1 MAGDGMAGPVRV
13 VFMGTPD
20 FAAPTLKALMADPAF
35 RVEAVVTQ
43 PDKPRGRGKKLSPS
57 PVKETA
63 VAAGI
68 PVLQPV
74 KARETE
80 NVKRLTDIAPD
91 YIVVVAYGQILPVSI
106 LSMPKIAPVNLHA
119 SLLPRWRGAA
129 PIHRAIL
136 AGDSVT
142 GVCAMIM
149 TEGLDTGDVLACVET
164 PISDDDTVGTLHD
177 RLADIGAKLM
187 TRTLLDYRDGRITP
201 QKQDDA
207 MATYANKLSPEEFA
221 VDFRLP
227 AHEVSRKIRGLSPY
241 PGAVTHVNGEAVKPL
256 FARVAEAGGALGE
269 PGTVL
274 TLSPEGI
281 TVACGE
287 GAVVITQLKPEN
299 RPAMTAHAYTLGHRI
314 KAGDRFV

>member
-1 MAGDGMAGPVRV
+1 MAGPVRV

-20 FAAPTLKALMADPAF
+20 FAVPTLRELVGNPTF

-63 VAAGI
+63 VDAGI

-74 KARETE
+74 KAREPTS
-80 NVKRLTDIAPD
+80 VQRLTEIAPD

-106 LSMPKIAPVNLHA
+106 LSIPKIAPVNLHA

-136 AGDSVT
+136 AGDAVT

-149 TEGLDTGDVLACVET
+149 AEGLDTGDVLSRVET
-164 PISDDDTVGTLHD
+164 PISEEDTVGTLHD
-177 RLADIGAKLM
+177 RLAEIGAELIA
-187 TRTLLDYRDGRITP
+187 RTLLDYRNGAITP
-201 QKQDDA
+201 KKQDD
-207 MATYANKLSPEEFA
+207 MKATYARKLSVEEFV

-227 AHEVSRKIRGLSPY
+227 ANEVSRKIRGLSPY
-241 PGAVTHVNGEAVKPL
+241 PGAATRLNGETVKPL
-256 FARVAEAGGALGE
+256 FACVTETGGVLGE

-287 GAVVITQLKPEN
+287 GAVVITQVKPEN
-299 RPAMTAHAYTLGHRI
+299 RSAMTAHAYTLGHRI
-314 KAGDRFV
+314 KAGDGFV

>member
-1 MAGDGMAGPVRV
+1 MTGPLRV

-20 FAAPTLKALMADPAF
+20 FAVPTLKALVGDSAF

-57 PVKETA
+57 PVKA
-63 VAAGI
+63 VAVDAGI

-74 KARETE
+74 KALETGNIE
-80 NVKRLTDIAPD
+80 RLTDIAPD

-106 LSMPKIAPVNLHA
+106 LSIPKVAPVNLHA

-136 AGDSVT
+136 AGDTMT

-149 TEGLDTGDVLACVET
+149 AEGLDTGDVLSRVET
-164 PISDDDTVGTLHD
+164 LISDDDTVEALHD
-177 RLADIGAKLM
+177 RLATIGAELI
-187 TRTLLDYRDGRITP
+187 TRTLLEFRDGLVTP

-207 MATYANKLSPEEFA
+207 MATYARKLSVEEFA

-227 AHEVSRKIRGLSPY
+227 AQEVSRKIRGLSPY
-241 PGAVTHVNGEAVKPL
+241 PGAVTHLNGETLKPL
-256 FARVAEAGGALGE
+256 FARVTEKGGVFGEAGVVLAL
-269 PGTVL
+269 
-274 TLSPEGI
+274 SAEGI

-287 GAVVITQLKPEN
+287 GAVVITQVKPEN
-299 RPAMTAHAYTLGHRI
+299 RSAMTAHAYTLGH
-314 KAGDRFV
+314 KVKEGERFV